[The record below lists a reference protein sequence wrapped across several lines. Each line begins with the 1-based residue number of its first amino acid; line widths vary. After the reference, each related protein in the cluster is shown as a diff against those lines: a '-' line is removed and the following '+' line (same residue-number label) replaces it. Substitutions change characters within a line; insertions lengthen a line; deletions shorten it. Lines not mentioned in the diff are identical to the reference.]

1 MTPPI
6 KHALVALKGSKI
18 YLKDHYSTTKKIFV
32 FESFKKQYS
41 LVRRGWD
48 PSRFYVFL
56 IFPRQV
62 NFRSLTFDNC

>member
-6 KHALVALKGSKI
+6 KHALVARKGSEI
-18 YLKDHYSTTKKIFV
+18 YLKDHFSTTKNIFV

-48 PSRFYVFL
+48 PSRFYVF
-56 IFPRQV
+56 
-62 NFRSLTFDNC
+62 